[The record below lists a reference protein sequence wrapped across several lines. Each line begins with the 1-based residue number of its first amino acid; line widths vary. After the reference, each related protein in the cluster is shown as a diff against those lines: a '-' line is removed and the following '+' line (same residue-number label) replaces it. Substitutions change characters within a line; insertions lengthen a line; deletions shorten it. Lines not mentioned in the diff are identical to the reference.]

1 MRKIR
6 SILCFC
12 AIIFA
17 WKFVSTVV
25 GEGEENSSKKA
36 ISEDVL
42 DDALPEDEE
51 FEEFTDEPKDGADED
66 DVGDEEDDDSE
77 AGVDGSEAGVDGSE
91 AGVDGV
97 PYGDDDGGDDV
108 DIHHEEDDISPEYD
122 ETSIDSEHDNMED
135 DENDRDTAY
144 ANELENN
151 ESLKDSSE
159 LTLKSENG
167 QGTVKESKNPME
179 KDVNEVDKVNDI
191 FTSVGQ
197 EVVFVFQ

>member
-1 MRKIR
+1 MRKTR
-6 SILCFC
+6 PILCFC
-12 AIIFA
+12 AIIFHGH
-17 WKFVSTVV
+17 FSTVV
-25 GEGEENSSKKA
+25 GEGEENSTKKA

-66 DVGDEEDDDSE
+66 NDDNDVDEEEDD
-77 AGVDGSEAGVDGSE
+77 SE

-135 DENDRDTAY
+135 DENDRNTAY

-167 QGTVKESKNPME
+167 QGAVKESKNPME

-197 EVVFVFQ
+197 EVIFVFQ